1 MVKRLNEA
9 FADID
14 HKSLSEKKD
23 QLRQELKRNKLSWH
37 DYLLH
42 ISGVKEIELD

>member
-9 FADID
+9 FSDED
-14 HKSLSEKKD
+14 HKTLSEYKKETGK
-23 QLRQELKRNKLSWH
+23 QLGRKLSWH

-42 ISGVKEIELD
+42 ISGVHKLEKID

>member
-9 FADID
+9 FSDED
-14 HKSLSEKKD
+14 HKSLLEQKEKEGK
-23 QLRQELKRNKLSWH
+23 QIGRKISWH

-42 ISGVKEIELD
+42 ISGVRKLE

>member
-1 MVKRLNEA
+1 MIKRLNEA
-9 FADID
+9 FSNED

-23 QLRQELKRNKLSWH
+23 KLRKALKRNKLSWH

-42 ISGVKEIELD
+42 ISEVHKLEIN